1 MGRRMR
7 PHKRGDKAGVR
18 RGCAAGSRARG
29 SGLGANHR
37 AKKKAAYHRAK
48 KGGLPSSGKRRPT
61 EYTENTELQETEID
75 ATGIK
80 IHRKHG
86 ITGDRDGCHRHQNT
100 QKTRNYTRPRLMPQ
114 ASKLNAGTKRK
125 DLKAIKSVPGNV
137 NLCPLV
143 HGSDSAYSVY
153 SVGRLLFTTVIP
165 NLQLNRVFF
174 VFRRPPP
181 LRSGGIRTSLT
192 PPTTQSPKPTKSH
205 PKRDTFLRPPS

>member
-1 MGRRMR
+1 MR

-18 RGCAAGSRARG
+18 RGCAAGSKARG
-29 SGLGANHR
+29 SGPNIEHR
-37 AKKKAAYHRAK
+37 R
-48 KGGLPSSGKRRPT
+48 GGLPSSIEEAAYG
-61 EYTENTELQETEID
+61 
-75 ATGIK
+75 

-86 ITGDRDGCHRHQNT
+86 ITEDRDRCHRHQNT
-100 QKTRNYTRPRLMPQ
+100 QKTRNYRRPRSMPQ
-114 ASKLNAGTKRK
+114 ASKLNECTKRK
-125 DLKAIKSVPGNV
+125 DLKAIRSVLENV
-137 NLCPLV
+137 NRCPVV
-143 HGSDSAYSVY
+143 HGSDSACSVY

-165 NLQLNRVFF
+165 NLQLNRVFC